1 MLLSAS
7 PTFILDWLSHWVRK
21 VLLFAASY
29 FVDFLLIVISFGW
42 FFWVFTW
49 SRQVT
54 RKVGESTQKEI
65 LSVLQER
72 RNSFLRRSVKAFLR
86 MHHLNKN
93 LKTAVGVSQT
103 EQEESLP
110 AERMGMCDGGKHSV
124 CRAMSKP
131 EQQEG

>member
-1 MLLSAS
+1 MPP

-21 VLLFAASY
+21 VLLFATSY

-65 LSVLQER
+65 LVCY
-72 RNSFLRRSVKAFLR
+72 RN
-86 MHHLNKN
+86 
-93 LKTAVGVSQT
+93 
-103 EQEESLP
+103 
-110 AERMGMCDGGKHSV
+110 AEPHFFAG
-124 CRAMSKP
+124 
-131 EQQEG
+131 Q